1 MHKLLSYFIH
11 DTVCVIIFS
20 IAILPK
26 NWRRYTVPQSLTVI
40 QWIADFSDRI
50 QQLRQISQVSHSGS
64 SKGLKVVF
72 KHCSASR
79 YRFVVGLKHPMEYG
93 GAGPG
98 WKHLFFFRTCVFD
111 WDGCLFLKLTLQR
124 PDSML
129 PKLTI
134 GLWKNS
140 SWRYFDCHIVNHKCL
155 QLETQKEENLDIF
168 YYMQMLIQLGLLL
181 ASIKHTKGNFLSL

>member
-1 MHKLLSYFIH
+1 MILSENNLTTYLCINYYRISYTILYVH
-11 DTVCVIIFS
+11 VIIFS

-64 SKGLKVVF
+64 SKGLKVIF

-98 WKHLFFFRTCVFD
+98 
-111 WDGCLFLKLTLQR
+111 
-124 PDSML
+124 
-129 PKLTI
+129 
-134 GLWKNS
+134 
-140 SWRYFDCHIVNHKCL
+140 
-155 QLETQKEENLDIF
+155 
-168 YYMQMLIQLGLLL
+168 
-181 ASIKHTKGNFLSL
+181 